1 MTSAARGILLAEES
15 VCVGII
21 QETCEGSDLTRAWAA
36 EKGQGF
42 CRIEEYHITCHI
54 SIFGPNVLET
64 VPRRA
69 ISMLCGAEEYSGK

>member
-1 MTSAARGILLAEES
+1 MTSAARGIPLAKES

-21 QETCEGSDLTRAWAA
+21 QETCEGSDL
-36 EKGQGF
+36 